1 MRSIAIDGPAG
12 AGKSTL
18 ARKLAKELGYLYVD
32 TGAIYR
38 TVTLYVL
45 RRGAEPKDAAAVAV
59 LTSVTDG
66 KGTVCVAC
74 GSDAVAAGVNAGKL
88 VKALCALTGGSGGGR
103 PDSAMG
109 SAKDAG
115 KLGLVLEKAEETL
128 LPLLG

>member
-1 MRSIAIDGPAG
+1 MQVDGLFAG
-12 AGKSTL
+12 AKEVKGL
-18 ARKLAKELGYLYVD
+18 KLLTAAL
-32 TGAIYR
+32 TGQKPDALR
-38 TVTLYVL
+38 TICDAV
-45 RRGAEPKDAAAVAV
+45 RAKDAAAVAV